1 MNDSFLDD
9 YNKNL
14 FLDVCFHLLSELE
27 NVQAFIQGIR
37 LTGEFAKLPEI
48 EQLYENIFGHSLI
61 KNQLEFEISRVLKP
75 HYSLL
80 KEFEVKP
87 GNSTHFIK
95 LILGSESLRKIDLLY
110 DKRLTGLLRFYKSLF
125 TILDKPSYSISNEY
139 LEQYETVISR
149 TRAQMQEFSQSQN
162 FREIIDQREKLKSEI
177 IQNLPFS
184 GFYHMTHMSNLESI
198 LHFGLMSHNIVRAEG
213 ILKNDISNTAIQEN
227 RRRKESIYG
236 RSIHDYVPLYI
247 NPLNPMMKSNKV
259 QANLPEILILE
270 IVPHILVQV
279 KETLFSDGNAAE
291 IKTNFYQNQKEMEL
305 LDWLTLQLG
314 KWSDDESKRVMCSE
328 ILVPD
333 KIGVSYINKIIVSS
347 QFNVERIL
355 KLFPNHRGISV
366 EINNNYF
373 YN

>member
-1 MNDSFLDD
+1 MNNGFIDD
-9 YNKNL
+9 YNKNV
-14 FLDVCFHLLSELE
+14 FLDICIHLLNELE
-27 NVQAFIQGIR
+27 NVQRFIQNIR
-37 LTGEFAKLPEI
+37 LDKEYARLPEI
-48 EQLYENIFGHSLI
+48 EHLYKKIFNHPQTINNVEL
-61 KNQLEFEISRVLKP
+61 EISRVLKP
-75 HYSLL
+75 HYSPFRD
-80 KEFEVKP
+80 FEVKP

-95 LILGSESLRKIDLLY
+95 LVLCSENLRIIDLLY
-110 DKRLTGLLRFYKSLF
+110 DKRLTGLLRFYKELF
-125 TILDKPSYSISNEY
+125 TILDKPSFSISNEY
-139 LEQYETVISR
+139 LEQYEKVISR
-149 TRAQMQEFSQSQN
+149 TRSQMQEFSLSQN

-347 QFNVERIL
+347 LFDAERIL